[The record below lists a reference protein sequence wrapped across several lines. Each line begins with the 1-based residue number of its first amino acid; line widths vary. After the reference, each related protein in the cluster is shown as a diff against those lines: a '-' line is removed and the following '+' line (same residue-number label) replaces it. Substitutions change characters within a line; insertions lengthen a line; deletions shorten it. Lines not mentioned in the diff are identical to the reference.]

1 MNSDV
6 FFAFSDMRVLFPQVG
21 AIRTRGAAL
30 ESGSAA
36 PIGCA
41 ARASWRR
48 SGAARARFISRLLGH
63 SRLLCKFRGFS
74 LMAR

>member
-6 FFAFSDMRVLFPQVG
+6 FFAFSAMRVLFPQVG

-30 ESGSAA
+30 ESSSAA

-41 ARASWRR
+41 ARASGRR
-48 SGAARARFISRLLGH
+48 SGAARAPFHQSIASSFQAFVQVPRV
-63 SRLLCKFRGFS
+63 
-74 LMAR
+74 